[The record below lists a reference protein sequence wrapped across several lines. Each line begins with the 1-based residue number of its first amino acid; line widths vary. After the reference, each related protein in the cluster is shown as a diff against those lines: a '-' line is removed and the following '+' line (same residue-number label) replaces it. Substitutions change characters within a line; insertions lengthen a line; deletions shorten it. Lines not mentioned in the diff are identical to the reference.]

1 MDVGHEQTTYNYVG
15 LAQMYPPERDPPRLL
30 SSRAVSEVSP
40 SRVLRRALEE
50 ALEKHVASTVLFEAL
65 DAAGNQIP
73 RTVEDVLHVVRG
85 PLRDALSRRLDA
97 EAAEGLLYR
106 IEEQLSPYDPTT
118 VELDLDELDADTISE
133 KDTTIQMRTEDK
145 AVPVVVLS
153 GSGSFAERLQMTL
166 GENRVATYPTH
177 DKDSFDSAV
186 DESDPAV
193 VLIDGTDFP
202 SIEARDVLKMFHV
215 LPPTTARVLW
225 GAELP
230 YGRNLIELLEGD
242 ARGWVILELK
252 EGISPL
258 LDLVRSRR
266 NARRSLL

>member
-1 MDVGHEQTTYNYVG
+1 MQPVGVG
-15 LAQMYPPERDPPRLL
+15 VTLTIGEVLDPLNDLVERFAWLAL
-30 SSRAVSEVSP
+30 
-40 SRVLRRALEE
+40 
-50 ALEKHVASTVLFEAL
+50 VASVSL
-65 DAAGNQIP
+65 G
-73 RTVEDVLHVVRG
+73 
-85 PLRDALSRRLDA
+85 
-97 EAAEGLLYR
+97 
-106 IEEQLSPYDPTT
+106 
-118 VELDLDELDADTISE
+118 
-133 KDTTIQMRTEDK
+133 
-145 AVPVVVLS
+145 
-153 GSGSFAERLQMTL
+153 LQMTL

-177 DKDSFDSAV
+177 DKDSFDTAV
-186 DESDPAV
+186 DEADPAV